1 MIILII
7 IICGFISPGVNLL
20 IQYTWVRVADIF
32 NGWARNTSKKSSDM
46 AIYWE
51 IYPMISLNSVALDA
65 Y

>member
-1 MIILII
+1 M
-7 IICGFISPGVNLL
+7 
-20 IQYTWVRVADIF
+20 IQYTWMRVADIF